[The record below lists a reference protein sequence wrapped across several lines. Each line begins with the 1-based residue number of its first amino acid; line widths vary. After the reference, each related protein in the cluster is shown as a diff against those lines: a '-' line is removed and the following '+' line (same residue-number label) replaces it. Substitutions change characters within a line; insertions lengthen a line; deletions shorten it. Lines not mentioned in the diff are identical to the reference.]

1 VAGRAGGLRGAFVD
15 RDGVLIED
23 RGYAYRL
30 QDCVLL
36 PGAAAALR
44 ALRDAGYKVVV
55 VTNQSG
61 IARGYFDHARL
72 QAIHERLHELLGAAG
87 VELDGI
93 FVCPHGP
100 DDGCPCRKPREG
112 MVVSAARELGFRPEL
127 GFMIGDKSCDI
138 ALGRRVGAKTLLV
151 RTGHGAETASELG
164 METVAAA
171 ERPDFV
177 VADLKAAATII
188 RRILRTGRSQ
198 GGPGRR
204 AA

>member
-1 VAGRAGGLRGAFVD
+1 MTSSRRFVLLD
-15 RDGVLIED
+15 RDGTINIERHYLSD
-23 RGYAYRL
+23 PTQL
-30 QDCVLL
+30 SLL
-36 PGAAAALR
+36 PGAAAGLR
-44 ALRDAGYKVVV
+44 ALREAGLGLVV

-61 IARGYFDHARL
+61 IARGYFDHTRL

-93 FVCPHGP
+93 FICPHGP

-112 MVVSAARELGFRPEL
+112 MVVAAARELGFRPEL

-138 ALGRRVGAKTLLV
+138 ALGRRVGAKTFLV

-164 METVAAA
+164 TEPAAA
-171 ERPDFV
+171 ERPDYV

-198 GGPGRR
+198 GGPDLR